1 MKKEILKTILKRIEP
16 HREMASYFLL
26 ILNEVDK
33 KDKKFTNK
41 LYNKI
46 IENIRKIESKDK
58 LRKISK
64 ELEIIR
70 KKELNENK
78 KNLEDM
84 KTLEFLIN
92 NID

>member
-1 MKKEILKTILKRIEP
+1 MKKEILKTILERIEP
-16 HREMASYFLL
+16 QREMASYFLL
-26 ILNEVDK
+26 ILNEVNK
-33 KDKKFTNK
+33 KDKKFINK

-46 IENIRKIESKDK
+46 VENIRKIESKDK

-78 KNLEDM
+78 KNLEDV
-84 KTLEFLIN
+84 KTLEYLIN